1 MPAQGES
8 CGPLLMRVLPQT
20 SRDDTDLS
28 NLLEMRPQKIYRPNS
43 RSISQPSNPAAVSGR
58 PDVRRRDW
66 VSPHCLQAAARQ
78 LWALKVR

>member
-1 MPAQGES
+1 
-8 CGPLLMRVLPQT
+8 MRVLPQT

-28 NLLEMRPQKIYRPNS
+28 NLLEMRPQKSTDQTADPSASRP
-43 RSISQPSNPAAVSGR
+43 ILPPFQAARMFASGL
-58 PDVRRRDW
+58 